1 MSKAFTLTDYLL
13 ERLRELGA
21 DRVFGVPGDFTLSM
35 LDHIG
40 RDGRLQWV
48 GCANELGA
56 GYAADG
62 YARVR
67 GIGVLCTTFGV
78 GELSAI
84 NAIAGSFAE
93 YVPVVH
99 VVGAPSRAVQAAR
112 NCTHHSL
119 GTGDFGVFERMAREV
134 VCAHATL
141 DEHDACAE
149 IDRVLRTVMSQRRPG
164 YIVMPSDLA
173 DLPVRAP
180 QAPLA
185 RSSDTTDPDA
195 LRQFSRDARALLQ
208 QASSVSLLADVLVQR
223 MGAEPNLHSLIDAG
237 DIPHATLL
245 SGRRVVN
252 EEHPAYLGTY
262 NGAASEPAVRAAIE
276 EAEVLIK
283 AGVRFTDLTSGFFSQ
298 HLAIDRLIDI
308 GPHASSVAGRQ
319 YGPIELADA
328 LDALHAIFVD
338 RAPLPRTERH
348 RVARHRHDE
357 AHASAALSQSTLWQT
372 VSEALRPGDLLIAEQ
387 GTSFYGLGAHRLP
400 DDVLFIGQPLWA
412 SIGYTLPALLGA
424 SLAAP
429 RRRPVLL
436 IGDGSAQL
444 TIAELGTMIRQ
455 HVNAIIV
462 VVNNDGYT
470 VERAIHGA
478 DAAYNDIARWDWTA
492 LPAALGKGR
501 ASFSARASTPAELRD
516 ALACARAS
524 GDRLSLIEA
533 IVPGMD
539 VPPLL
544 RELGKAAGAVN
555 EGPAGHAPTEAEAAG

>member
-1 MSKAFTLTDYLL
+1 MEFRMSKAISLTAYLL

-40 RDGRLQWV
+40 RDGPLRWV

-99 VVGAPSRAVQAAR
+99 VVGAPSRGVQAEG

-149 IDRVLRTVMSQRRPG
+149 IDRVLRAVKSQSRPG
-164 YIVMPSDLA
+164 YILVPSDLA
-173 DLPVRAP
+173 NLMVDPP
-180 QAPLA
+180 EAPLIRA
-185 RSSDTTDPDA
+185 GNTTDLKA
-195 LRQFSRDARALLQ
+195 LRRFSADARALLND
-208 QASSVSLLADVLVQR
+208 ASSVSLLADVVVQR
-223 MGAEPNLHSLIDAG
+223 MGAEPNLHSLIDAAE
-237 DIPHATLL
+237 IPHATLL
-245 SGRRVVN
+245 SGRRIVN

-276 EAEVLIK
+276 EADVLIK

-298 HLAIDRLIDI
+298 HLAVENLIDI
-308 GPHASSVAGRQ
+308 GPNASSIAGKEYR
-319 YGPIELADA
+319 PIELADA
-328 LDALHAIFVD
+328 LDALHAVFVD
-338 RAPLPRTERH
+338 RAPLSRIERR
-348 RVARHRHDE
+348 RVAGYRHDE
-357 AHASAALSQSTLWQT
+357 AHSGDVLSQATLWQT
-372 VSEALRPGDLLIAEQ
+372 VSEALRPGDLVVAEQ
-387 GTSFYGLGAHRLP
+387 GTSFYGLGLHRLP

-424 SLAAP
+424 SLATP
-429 RRRPVLL
+429 LRRPVLL

-455 HVNAIIV
+455 RLNAIIV
-462 VVNNDGYT
+462 LVNNDGYT

-478 DAAYNDIARWDWTA
+478 DKDYNDIARWDWTA
-492 LPAALGKGR
+492 LPAAMGKGQD
-501 ASFSARASTPAELRD
+501 SFSTRASTPAQLRE
-516 ALACARAS
+516 ALAAARAS

-533 IVPGMD
+533 VVPSMD

-544 RELGKAAGAVN
+544 SELGKAAGAVN
-555 EGPAGHAPTEAEAAG
+555 HGIAEPEVAS

>member
-1 MSKAFTLTDYLL
+1 MSKLFTLTDYLL
-13 ERLRELGA
+13 QRLSELGA
-21 DRVFGVPGDFTLSM
+21 DRVFGVPGDYTLAM

-93 YVPVVH
+93 HVPVVH
-99 VVGAPSRAVQAAR
+99 VVGAPARAVQNAR

-119 GTGDFGVFERMAREV
+119 GTGDFRVFERMTSEV

-141 DEHDACAE
+141 GEHNACAE
-149 IDRVLRTVMSQRRPG
+149 IDRVLRSVMTHRRPG
-164 YIVMPSDLA
+164 YIVLPSDLS
-173 DLPVRAP
+173 DLQVSAPDSPLRRA
-180 QAPLA
+180 AN
-185 RSSDTTDPDA
+185 DTDPVA
-195 LRQFSRDARALLQ
+195 LREFSGAARALLNG
-208 QASSVSLLADVLVQR
+208 ASSVSLLADVLVQR
-223 MGAEPNLHSLIDAG
+223 MGAESNLHSLIDAG
-237 DIPHATLL
+237 GLPHATLL

-252 EEHPAYLGTY
+252 EEHPAYPGIY
-262 NGAASEPAVRAAIE
+262 NGAASEPAVRAQIE
-276 EAEVLIK
+276 EPDVLIK

-298 HLAIDRLIDI
+298 HLPVDGLIDI
-308 GPHASSVAGRQ
+308 GPRASKIDGKEFA
-319 YGPIELADA
+319 PIELADA
-328 LDALHAIFVD
+328 LDALHAVFVD
-338 RAPLPRTERH
+338 RGPVLRDSSDRP
-348 RVARHRHDE
+348 ARQRNLNSKRDG
-357 AHASAALSQSTLWQT
+357 ALSQAALWQT
-372 VSEALRPGDLLIAEQ
+372 VSDALRPGDLVVAEQ
-387 GTSFYGLGAHRLP
+387 GTSFYGLGAYRLP

-429 RRRPVLL
+429 QRRAVLL

-444 TIAELGTMIRQ
+444 TIAELGTLIRQ
-455 HVNAIIV
+455 HVNALII

-478 DAAYNDIARWDWTA
+478 DASYNDIAQWDWTA

-501 ASFSARASTPAELRD
+501 PSFTRRVSTAAELHD
-516 ALACARAS
+516 ALATAR
-524 GDRLSLIEA
+524 GLDDRLSLIEA
-533 IVPGMD
+533 VVPRLD

-544 RELGKAAGAVN
+544 SELGKAANAVN
-555 EGPAGHAPTEAEAAG
+555 LGAAIHADMRPEVIS

>member
-1 MSKAFTLTDYLL
+1 MSKTFTVTDYLL
-13 ERLRELGA
+13 QRLNELGA
-21 DRVFGVPGDFTLSM
+21 DRVFGVPGDYTLAM

-99 VVGAPSRAVQAAR
+99 IVGAPSREVQGAR
-112 NCTHHSL
+112 KCTHHSL
-119 GTGDFGVFERMAREV
+119 GTGDFQVFERMTSEV

-141 DEHDACAE
+141 GEHDTCAE
-149 IDRVLRTVMSQRRPG
+149 IDRVLRSVMIHRRPG
-164 YIVMPSDLA
+164 YIVMPSDLS
-173 DLPVRAP
+173 DLAVNAP
-180 QAPLA
+180 DAPL
-185 RSSDTTDPDA
+185 RRTRNGSDPDA
-195 LRQFSRDARALLQ
+195 LHRFSEAARTILNDASR
-208 QASSVSLLADVLVQR
+208 VSLLADVLVQR
-223 MGAEPNLHSLIDAG
+223 MGAESNLHSLIDAG
-237 DIPHATLL
+237 DLPHATLL

-252 EEHPAYLGTY
+252 EEHPAYLGIY
-262 NGAASEPAVRAAIE
+262 NGAASEAAVRAHIE
-276 EAEVLIK
+276 EPDVLIK

-298 HLAIDRLIDI
+298 HIPADGLIDI
-308 GPHASSVAGRQ
+308 GPSVSSVGDQ
-319 YGPIELADA
+319 KYGPIELADA
-328 LDALHAIFVD
+328 LDALHAIFLARGPVLRD
-338 RAPLPRTERH
+338 RINRRAK
-348 RVARHRHDE
+348 RHDPN
-357 AHASAALSQSTLWQT
+357 ASRDETLSQATLWQS
-372 VSEALRPGDLLIAEQ
+372 VSNALRPGDLVIAEQ
-387 GTSFYGLGAHRLP
+387 GTSFYGFGAHRLP

-429 RRRPVLL
+429 MRRAVLL

-444 TIAELGTMIRQ
+444 TIAELGTLMRQ
-455 HVNAIIV
+455 HVNALIV

-470 VERAIHGA
+470 VERAIHGPEA
-478 DAAYNDIARWDWTA
+478 SYNDIAQWDWTA
-492 LPAALGKGR
+492 LPAALCKGR
-501 ASFSARASTPAELRD
+501 ASFTRRVSTAGELHD
-516 ALACARAS
+516 ALATAHDMN
-524 GDRLSLIEA
+524 DRLSLIEA
-533 IVPGMD
+533 VVPRLD

-544 RELGKAAGAVN
+544 SELGKAANAVN
-555 EGPAGHAPTEAEAAG
+555 LGSAAQAPATSDVAG

>member
-1 MSKAFTLTDYLL
+1 MSTMISLTNYLL
-13 ERLRELGA
+13 NRLNELGA

-40 RDGRLQWV
+40 RDGRLRWV

-99 VVGAPSRAVQAAR
+99 VVGAPSRAVQAAH

-119 GTGDFGVFERMAREV
+119 GTGDFGVFERMSREV

-141 DEHDACAE
+141 DEHNACAE
-149 IDRVLRTVMSQRRPG
+149 IDRVLREVVSHRRPG
-164 YIVMPSDLA
+164 YIVLPSDLS

-180 QAPLA
+180 GAPLSRA
-185 RSSDTTDPDA
+185 GNATDPVA
-195 LRQFSRDARALLQ
+195 LHRFSRDARALLNE
-208 QASSVSLLADVLVQR
+208 ASSVSLLADVLVQR

-237 DIPHATLL
+237 ELPHATLL

-252 EEHPAYLGTY
+252 EEHPAYVGIY
-262 NGAASEPAVRAAIE
+262 NGAASEPAVRASIE
-276 EAEVLIK
+276 EADVLIK

-298 HLAIDRLIDI
+298 HLSIDGLIDV
-308 GPHASSVAGRQ
+308 GPGASSVGGTIH
-319 YGPIELADA
+319 GPIELADA

-338 RAPLPRTERH
+338 RGPVRHVGRPRP
-348 RVARHRHDE
+348 ARHPHHE
-357 AHASAALSQSTLWQT
+357 THAGEALSQSTLWHA
-372 VSEALRPGDLLIAEQ
+372 VSEALRPGDLVIAEQ
-387 GTSFYGLGAHRLP
+387 GTSFYGLGLQRLP

-429 RRRPVLL
+429 RRRPILL

-444 TIAELGTMIRQ
+444 TIAELGTMMRQ

-478 DAAYNDIARWDWTA
+478 DAAYNDIAQWDWTA

-501 ASFSARASTPAELRD
+501 SSFSARASTPGQLHE
-516 ALACARAS
+516 ALSAARAA

-533 IVPGMD
+533 VVPRMD

-544 RELGKAAGAVN
+544 RELGKAAGAAN
-555 EGPAGHAPTEAEAAG
+555 LGAASRTAEEPEVAS

>member
-1 MSKAFTLTDYLL
+1 MSKSFTVTDYLL
-13 ERLRELGA
+13 QGLNELGA
-21 DRVFGVPGDFTLSM
+21 DRVFGVPGDYTLAM

-99 VVGAPSRAVQAAR
+99 IVGAPSRAVQDAR
-112 NCTHHSL
+112 KCTHHSL
-119 GTGDFGVFERMAREV
+119 GTGDFQVFERMTSEV

-141 DEHDACAE
+141 GEHDACAE
-149 IDRVLRTVMSQRRPG
+149 IDRVLRSVMTHRRPG
-164 YIVMPSDLA
+164 YIVVPSDLS
-173 DLPVRAP
+173 DLAVNAP
-180 QAPLA
+180 DAPLHCTGTV
-185 RSSDTTDPDA
+185 SDPDA
-195 LRQFSRDARALLQ
+195 LRRFSEAARSLLND
-208 QASSVSLLADVLVQR
+208 ASSVSLLADVLVQR

-237 DIPHATLL
+237 DLPHATLL

-252 EEHPAYLGTY
+252 EEHPAYLGVY
-262 NGAASEPAVRAAIE
+262 NGAASEPAVRAQIE
-276 EAEVLIK
+276 EPDVLIK

-298 HLAIDRLIDI
+298 HIPVDGLIDI
-308 GPHASSVAGRQ
+308 EPHVSSVGDKK

-328 LDALHAIFVD
+328 LDALHAIFQARGPVLRD
-338 RAPLPRTERH
+338 RINRPAKRRDANAS
-348 RVARHRHDE
+348 RDE
-357 AHASAALSQSTLWQT
+357 VLSQATLWQS
-372 VSEALRPGDLLIAEQ
+372 VSDALRPGDLVIAEQ

-429 RRRPVLL
+429 RRRAILL

-444 TIAELGTMIRQ
+444 TIAELGTLMRQ
-455 HVNAIIV
+455 HVNALIV

-470 VERAIHGA
+470 VERAIHGPEA
-478 DAAYNDIARWDWTA
+478 SYNDIAQWDWTA
-492 LPAALGKGR
+492 LPAALCKGR
-501 ASFSARASTPAELRD
+501 ASFTRRVSTAGGLRD
-516 ALACARAS
+516 ALATARDMN
-524 GDRLSLIEA
+524 DRLSLIEA
-533 IVPGMD
+533 VVPRLD

-544 RELGKAAGAVN
+544 SELGKAANAVN
-555 EGPAGHAPTEAEAAG
+555 LGAAARAVAAPEVAG